1 MQSKAAPSKEIRS
14 PASGLQV
21 QTPSPDGEA
30 EGKVEEEAPEAAQA
44 LEGVA
49 VRIVT
54 WAVYLDK
61 KGLEGDEGPFSAC
74 LPVFFKKLKN
84 ACFCPIF

>member
-49 VRIVT
+49 VRVVAIALVLEAQAIVLVHRL
-54 WAVYLDK
+54 AQLR
-61 KGLEGDEGPFSAC
+61 
-74 LPVFFKKLKN
+74 PVL
-84 ACFCPIF
+84 

>member
-1 MQSKAAPSKEIRS
+1 MIHSVLYIKTFGLMQSKAAPSKEIRS

-49 VRIVT
+49 VRVVAIALVLEAQAIVLVHRL
-54 WAVYLDK
+54 AQLR
-61 KGLEGDEGPFSAC
+61 
-74 LPVFFKKLKN
+74 PVL
-84 ACFCPIF
+84 